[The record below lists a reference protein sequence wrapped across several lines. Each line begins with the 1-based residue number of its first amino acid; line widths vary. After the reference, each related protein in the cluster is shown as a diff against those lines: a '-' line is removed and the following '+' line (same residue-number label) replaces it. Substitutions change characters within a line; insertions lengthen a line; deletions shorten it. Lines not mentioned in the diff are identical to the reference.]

1 VLPLQEP
8 WFDVHITAAQIGG
21 EQCTTRLRKAWS
33 EFSRLH
39 YLLLTDTFG
48 CDEAVKAAMPPL
60 PQLQAQH
67 VQAVAQGLTAY
78 FAQLLDIPAV
88 AHSPMF
94 TGFLGSELRS
104 SSSSSDAAGLSTAA
118 GATTA
123 AAGPTAAAAAASGN
137 GSGGIAAAPLTAIGF
152 LLQPFEP
159 HSVYVPRRSEYTREL
174 SVLKVRI
181 SMLTFILHTTV
192 ATSACFTLY
201 ALLHAAR
208 MVIMA
213 ITLLYLQTT
222 QRTCAV
228 RTLHMNVNTVLV
240 ALHL

>member
-1 VLPLQEP
+1 
-8 WFDVHITAAQIGG
+8 VHITAAQIGG

-67 VQAVAQGLTAY
+67 VQAAAQGLTAY
-78 FAQLLDIPAV
+78 FEQLLDIPAV

-94 TGFLGSELRS
+94 TGFLGGELRS

-123 AAGPTAAAAAASGN
+123 AAGPTAAAAAASGSGGAAAGPTAAAAAAS
-137 GSGGIAAAPLTAIGF
+137 GSGGAAAAPLTAIGF

-174 SVLKVRI
+174 SVLKVRV
-181 SMLTFILHTTV
+181 SK
-192 ATSACFTLY
+192 
-201 ALLHAAR
+201 
-208 MVIMA
+208 
-213 ITLLYLQTT
+213 
-222 QRTCAV
+222 
-228 RTLHMNVNTVLV
+228 
-240 ALHL
+240 